1 MTWLADGNVLVA
13 LALRTHLHHERAHQ
27 WLAGLKND
35 RFATCPITQST
46 LLRVHMRVST
56 EGTAAAAW
64 EALRAA
70 SEHPGHEWWDEP
82 LNYLDVPHRNL
93 QGYRQ
98 VTDAWLAE
106 LARRRGGRVA
116 TLDSG
121 FAILHADVA
130 VLLPRMN
137 STC

>member
-13 LALRTHLHHERAHQ
+13 LLLRTHVHHERAHQ
-27 WLAGLKND
+27 WLAGLEKD
-35 RFATCPITQST
+35 RFATCSATQGT
-46 LLRVHMRVST
+46 LLRVHMRISA

-64 EALRAA
+64 EALRAV
-70 SEHPGHEWWDEP
+70 SGHSRHEWWDSP

-93 QGYRQ
+93 QGYKQ

-121 FAILHADVA
+121 FATLHADVA
-130 VLLPRMN
+130 VLLPRLK
-137 STC
+137 

>member
-13 LALRTHLHHERAHQ
+13 LVLRTHIHHDRAHQ

-35 RFATCPITQST
+35 RFATCPATQGT
-46 LLRVHMRVST
+46 LLRVHMRIST
-56 EGTAAAAW
+56 DGTAAAAW
-64 EALRAA
+64 AALRAV
-70 SEHPGHEWWDEP
+70 SEHPRHESWNEP
-82 LNYLDVPHRNL
+82 LDYLDVPHRNL
-93 QGYRQ
+93 QGHRQ

-121 FAILHADVA
+121 FATLHGDVA
-130 VLLPRMN
+130 VLLPRLK
-137 STC
+137 